1 MAKLTLEEI
10 EKINNE
16 ILERCEQ
23 LHSFLHSTD
32 EDDYE
37 EEWLQIYQL
46 KEAMKNFGN
55 DEWSY

>member
-1 MAKLTLEEI
+1 MAKLKLEEI

-37 EEWLQIYQL
+37 EEWLEIHNI
-46 KEAMKNFGN
+46 KEILRNFSN
-55 DEWSY
+55 DEWSH